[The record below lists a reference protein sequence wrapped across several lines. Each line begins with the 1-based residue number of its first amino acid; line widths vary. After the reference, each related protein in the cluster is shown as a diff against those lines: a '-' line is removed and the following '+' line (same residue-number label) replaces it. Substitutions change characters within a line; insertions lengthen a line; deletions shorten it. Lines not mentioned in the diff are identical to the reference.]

1 MAMAASP
8 RKRGLALLMGALL
21 LGGLFA
27 LLRSPGLRVGA
38 VTATAS
44 SHLSAAD
51 LELLAGVKPGDFLWS
66 AMPSAVAQRLEEE
79 AWVKEAQVQRTGN
92 QLAIAV
98 TERQPVALFPYGQNF
113 FLLLDEEGVILGLQ
127 ELADGLLPVVG
138 GAEIGGALRGR
149 TVSDSGVKDA
159 LLLLGWMA
167 PDLRS
172 QVSQIAVESER
183 RLTLYLTGGATV
195 RWGRFSVGT
204 ATEAEVTKRRLAEL
218 GGYWQKVDRSKARG
232 CVIDLRVADRL
243 ISSGCE

>member
-27 LLRSPGLRVGA
+27 LLRSPALRVSD

-51 LELLAGVKPGDFLWS
+51 LKLLAGVRPGDFVWGAQPAS
-66 AMPSAVAQRLEEE
+66 VAERLESE
-79 AWVKEAQVQRTGN
+79 AWVKEAQVTRTGN

-127 ELADGLLPVVG
+127 ELSDGLLPVVS
-138 GAEIGGALRGR
+138 GAQIGGALRGR
-149 TVSDSGVKDA
+149 SVSDSGVKDA
-159 LLLLGWMA
+159 LTLLGWMA

-195 RWGRFSVGT
+195 RWGRLSSGT
-204 ATEAEVTKRRLAEL
+204 DAEAEVTKRLKEL
-218 GGYWQKVDRSKARG
+218 GWYWQHVDKAKVRG
-232 CVIDLRVADRL
+232 CVIDMRVADRL
-243 ISSGCE
+243 IPSGCE

>member
-1 MAMAASP
+1 MAASP

-27 LLRSPGLRVGA
+27 VLRSPALRVGA

-44 SHLSAAD
+44 PHLSAAD
-51 LELLAGVKPGDFLWS
+51 LELLAGVKAGDFVWS
-66 AMPSAVAQRLEEE
+66 AQPASVTQRLETE
-79 AWVKEAQVQRTGN
+79 AWVKEARVERTGN

-127 ELADGLLPVVG
+127 ELSDGLLPVVS

-159 LLLLGWMA
+159 LILLGWMA

-195 RWGRFSVGT
+195 RWGRLPGGSDADTVV
-204 ATEAEVTKRRLAEL
+204 ARRLEQL
-218 GGYWQKVDRSKARG
+218 GWYWQNKVDPTKARG
-232 CVIDLRVADRL
+232 CVIDMRVADRL
-243 ISSGCE
+243 IPSGCE